1 MRVSPL
7 SEQSCR
13 RGFLHELDG
22 CKGQYVDRTFWLL
35 INLEVM
41 VSFGEILF
49 SVKLMNQ
56 LIVN

>member
-22 CKGQYVDRTFWLL
+22 CKGVICRPNILL
-35 INLEVM
+35 IN
-41 VSFGEILF
+41 
-49 SVKLMNQ
+49 
-56 LIVN
+56 

>member
-22 CKGQYVDRTFWLL
+22 CKGQYVGRTFCLL
-35 INLEVM
+35 INLEVR
-41 VSFGEILF
+41 VSFEEVLF
-49 SVKLMNQ
+49 
-56 LIVN
+56 